1 MRACVCVFYFPAV
14 TNSIIM
20 TDFAPDAYLHQ
31 QIMAS
36 FGALQMY
43 MMMMMTMMMMR
54 RRRRRRRK
62 KRRIRTVLRPNTR
75 LTKHDL
81 PTLCVLSK
89 KCLVSQYLLKNKKK
103 TLNTHNVARTLEK
116 RNPGRTSVK
125 QNVRLLAPRCK
136 HSNLR
141 SSSAND
147 MLG

>member
-1 MRACVCVFYFPAV
+1 MCVYVCVFYFPAV

-20 TDFAPDAYLHQ
+20 TDSAPDAYLHQ

-43 MMMMMTMMMMR
+43 MMMMMTMMT

-75 LTKHDL
+75 LTRHDL

-89 KCLVSQYLLKNKKK
+89 KNLVSQYLLKKQK
-103 TLNTHNVARTLEK
+103 TKT
-116 RNPGRTSVK
+116 
-125 QNVRLLAPRCK
+125 
-136 HSNLR
+136 
-141 SSSAND
+141 
-147 MLG
+147 